1 MRIGLRPIRSD
12 IAPEI
17 GSQMK
22 FEIAIAIVAN
32 RAWDSVRLSTRR
44 PKVGV

>member
-1 MRIGLRPIRSD
+1 MRSD
-12 IAPEI
+12 TAPEI

-22 FEIAIAIVAN
+22 FETAIAIVAS
-32 RAWDSVRLSTRR
+32 RTWDSVRLSTRR

>member
-1 MRIGLRPIRSD
+1 MRIGLRPTRSES
-12 IAPEI
+12 APEI

-22 FEIAIAIVAN
+22 FETAIAIVTR
-32 RAWDSVRLSTRR
+32 RASDSVSLSTLL